1 MNFRTLLLNK
11 SGLPHQI
18 LSWEDAVT
26 LLYQEKV
33 IVLEEYEETVSS
45 PSTTYQVPAVMQL
58 CTDVRRNKK
67 GVKFSRI
74 NVLTRDG
81 FKCQYCGER
90 FMPKAL
96 NYDHVIPRCRGGK
109 TDWTNIVTSCYPCN
123 ERKGHRT
130 LEQAGMQLLRKPAK
144 PSSLPLH
151 AVFVTSS
158 IPDAWKPYL
167 EAVTVHSQGAG
178 SYLIA

>member
-11 SGLPHQI
+11 SGQPHSI

-33 IVLEEYEETVSS
+33 IVLEEYEDTVSS

-58 CTDVRRNKK
+58 CTDVRRTKK

-74 NVLTRDG
+74 NILTRDG
-81 FKCQYCGER
+81 FRCQFCGER
-90 FMPKAL
+90 KTPKEL
-96 NYDHVIPRCRGGK
+96 NYDHVVPRCQGGL
-109 TDWTNIVTSCYPCN
+109 TTWTNIVASCILCN
-123 ERKGHRT
+123 ERKGGRT
-130 LEQAGMQLLRKPAK
+130 PEQAGMKLLRKPAK

-158 IPDAWKPYL
+158 IPEVWRPYL
-167 EAVTVHSQGAG
+167 ESVTVHQSGHGQ
-178 SYLIA
+178 YLIA